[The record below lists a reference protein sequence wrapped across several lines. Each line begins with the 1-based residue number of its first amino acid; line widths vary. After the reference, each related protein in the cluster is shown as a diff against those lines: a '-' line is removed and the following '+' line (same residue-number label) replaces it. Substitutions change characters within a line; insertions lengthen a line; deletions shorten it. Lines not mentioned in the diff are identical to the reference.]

1 MLKLRHDDY
10 GPTPFR
16 LFSSWFERKDFD
28 SIVIKGLA
36 DAPFDPRPDVN
47 LLGKLKHVKALL
59 KIWNRSWL
67 KEENLDYDQLLS
79 LCNRYE
85 VMAEVNLIT
94 PAEKEDWADAK
105 SKLLCIDARRGAD
118 LRQKARVNLDW
129 DFLDSIL
136 AQMNFPCKWRAW
148 IRGILKASR
157 TSILVN
163 GSPTFEFQCS
173 RGVRQ
178 GDPLSPYLFLIAMEA
193 LSWMFKKALACGA
206 FNGIALPNNG
216 PIISHVLFA
225 DDALVIGQWSE
236 RNVMNLCRLLRAF
249 GLASGLRIN
258 LLKCNLYGI
267 GVPNS
272 EVDAFASVLKCKGG
286 SFPFKYLGLLVGPNM
301 NRISHWKPVIETFE
315 ARLSRW
321 KARYLS
327 LGGRLVLAKAVLEA
341 LPSYFFSLYLAP
353 VSVINQLESLRMRFL
368 WSGGNKKGCIH
379 WVSKDAVCRTKAD
392 GGMGLVPLDKA
403 NYCFLSKW
411 YNISNKLIFFNFST
425 DYLDHG
431 DQIVIC
437 DVCNAKLWKDEAVLG
452 RTTEL
457 GKCYSLCCAY
467 GKVQLPHL
475 KEPSPT
481 YKELFS
487 SRNNKSKYFLKNI
500 RRYNSMFAFTSMGG
514 KVDKSINK
522 GKGPFTFR
530 LSGENYHTI
539 GTLLPKEGVKPK
551 FSQLYIYDTENEV
564 GNRQRA
570 FRSDKPEGAFD
581 VQLIKELKVML
592 DKENP
597 LVKSYRMV
605 RDSLSKNPDSNLNLR
620 LISSRKNDGR
630 TYNLPTA
637 SEVAVLIVGDV
648 CDLIDHRDIIVTTKS
663 GSLQRISEL
672 HPSYLP
678 LQYPLLF
685 PNGDDGYRINIP
697 HRNITDTSTRGKCTM
712 REFFSFRI
720 QDRVNEFSLIL
731 NSRRLYQQ
739 FLVDAYTMIESE
751 RLGFIRGKQSLLRA
765 ETLQNLNNAKNDGN
779 TDLSSTGQR
788 VILPS
793 SFTGGARFMMQNFLD
808 AMSLCKWY
816 GYPDLFI
823 TITCNPRWPEVV
835 RILEDTTLNPDD
847 RPCLLCRM
855 FKMKLES
862 LMKDLKEKAT
872 FGKVQAVVYT
882 VEFQKRGLPHAHI
895 CLFLHPDDKLPT
907 PEHIDRVISA
917 EIPDK
922 NEDPELYSLVREFM
936 IHGPC
941 GHHNMKS
948 PCMSN
953 KNCTKNFPKK
963 FRDRTSTDQD
973 GFPLYR
979 RRRDGPTIMKSGSE
993 IDTRY
998 VVPYNKFLL
1007 KKYQSHINV
1016 EWCNQGNAIK
1026 YLFKYINKGPDRT
1039 QLKFDNTEKGSEQ
1052 LKVRDEIK
1060 DYYNCRYISACEA
1073 TWRIFSNKV
1082 HYRYPTVLRLPFHLP
1097 GQQQVVFGEED
1108 DIDDVIEKASVCSS
1122 MFLDWMRSNDMY
1134 PEARSLTYVQF
1145 PSKFVWKAKDRC
1157 WKPRKR
1163 GICVGRIHSVS
1174 PALGEAYFL
1183 RILLNK
1189 VKGPKSFEAIRTV
1202 NGHLHDTFKDACYAL
1217 GLLDDDRE
1225 YIEAIVEASHHGSG
1239 HYLRNLFATL
1249 LWSNT
1254 LSRPEHVWENSW
1266 KTLSDGIVYQRKH
1279 NPNTQCSSIDPDQ
1292 LKNLTLLEI
1301 QKILLCNNSSL
1312 SNFQSMPFP
1321 NDVSILLCDNMLIDE
1336 ELSYEK
1342 DGMKKE
1348 FEDLFV
1354 KLTDEQRLIFEEIDS
1369 AVNSK
1374 KGGVFFVYGYGGTGK
1389 TFLWNTLSASVRSKG
1404 DIVLNVASSGIASL
1418 LLPGGRTAHSRF
1430 RIPINITE
1438 DSICGL
1444 KQKSDAAELLKRTSL
1459 IIWDEAPMTNKHC
1472 FEALDRTL
1480 NDILLTH
1487 KASNKKCFFGGK
1499 VVVFGGDFRQ
1509 ILPVVQGGND
1519 EDIVNASLSSS
1530 YIWHECKVLKLTKN
1544 MRLTQGNQLSNVESI
1559 KTFAEWLL
1567 QLGEGL
1573 LGGENDGHANIKIP
1587 HDLLIHDSVNP
1598 LQDLIQFVY
1607 PSILENFKDPAYW
1620 KERAIL
1626 APTNEI
1632 VYEINERLLNV
1643 IPGDEKEYLSSDTL
1657 CPTEDIQET
1666 VDQGVYSPDF
1676 LNGLHFGGL
1685 PNHRLVL
1692 KKGVPVMLL
1701 RNLDQKNGLCNG
1713 TRLQILSLGKRVIE
1727 AEVIS
1732 GNNLGFRTFLPR
1744 ISMSPSDKKI
1754 PFKFQRRQFPIALC
1768 FGMTVNKSQGQSLSR
1783 VGLYLKTPCFSHGQL
1798 YVALSRV
1805 KSRQGLKLLILD
1817 DDGKVT
1823 DETLNV
1829 VYKSVFSN

>member
-1 MLKLRHDDY
+1 ML
-10 GPTPFR
+10 
-16 LFSSWFERKDFD
+16 
-28 SIVIKGLA
+28 
-36 DAPFDPRPDVN
+36 
-47 LLGKLKHVKALL
+47 
-59 KIWNRSWL
+59 
-67 KEENLDYDQLLS
+67 
-79 LCNRYE
+79 
-85 VMAEVNLIT
+85 
-94 PAEKEDWADAK
+94 
-105 SKLLCIDARRGAD
+105 
-118 LRQKARVNLDW
+118 
-129 DFLDSIL
+129 
-136 AQMNFPCKWRAW
+136 
-148 IRGILKASR
+148 
-157 TSILVN
+157 
-163 GSPTFEFQCS
+163 
-173 RGVRQ
+173 
-178 GDPLSPYLFLIAMEA
+178 
-193 LSWMFKKALACGA
+193 
-206 FNGIALPNNG
+206 
-216 PIISHVLFA
+216 
-225 DDALVIGQWSE
+225 
-236 RNVMNLCRLLRAF
+236 
-249 GLASGLRIN
+249 
-258 LLKCNLYGI
+258 
-267 GVPNS
+267 
-272 EVDAFASVLKCKGG
+272 
-286 SFPFKYLGLLVGPNM
+286 
-301 NRISHWKPVIETFE
+301 
-315 ARLSRW
+315 
-321 KARYLS
+321 
-327 LGGRLVLAKAVLEA
+327 
-341 LPSYFFSLYLAP
+341 
-353 VSVINQLESLRMRFL
+353 
-368 WSGGNKKGCIH
+368 
-379 WVSKDAVCRTKAD
+379 
-392 GGMGLVPLDKA
+392 
-403 NYCFLSKW
+403 
-411 YNISNKLIFFNFST
+411 
-425 DYLDHG
+425 
-431 DQIVIC
+431 
-437 DVCNAKLWKDEAVLG
+437 
-452 RTTEL
+452 
-457 GKCYSLCCAY
+457 
-467 GKVQLPHL
+467 
-475 KEPSPT
+475 
-481 YKELFS
+481 
-487 SRNNKSKYFLKNI
+487 
-500 RRYNSMFAFTSMGG
+500 
-514 KVDKSINK
+514 
-522 GKGPFTFR
+522 
-530 LSGENYHTI
+530 
-539 GTLLPKEGVKPK
+539 
-551 FSQLYIYDTENEV
+551 DTEN
-564 GNRQRA
+564 A
-570 FRSDKPEGAFD
+570 
-581 VQLIKELKVML
+581 
-592 DKENP
+592 
-597 LVKSYRMV
+597 LVKSYRMA
-605 RDSLSKNPDSNLNLR
+605 RDSLLKNPDSNLKLR
-620 LISSRKNDGR
+620 IISSRKNDGR
-630 TYNLPTA
+630 TYNLPTS

-648 CDLIDHRDIIVTTKS
+648 CNLIDHRDIIVTTRT
-663 GSLQRISEL
+663 GTLQRISEL

-685 PNGDDGYRINIP
+685 PFGDDGYRINIP
-697 HRNITDTSTRGKCTM
+697 HRNITDVDSSTRGKVTM

-720 QDRVNEFSLIL
+720 QDRVNRFSLIL

-765 ETLQNLNNAKNDGN
+765 ETLQNLNNAKNHGN
-779 TDLSSTGQR
+779 TDLSCTGQR

-823 TITCNPRWPEVV
+823 TITCNPKWPEIV
-835 RILEDTTLNPDD
+835 RVLEDTNLTADERPDY
-847 RPCLLCRM
+847 LCRA

-862 LMKDLKEKAT
+862 LMKDLKDKAL

-907 PEHIDRVISA
+907 PDHIDRVISA

-922 NEDPELYSLVREFM
+922 NQDPELYSLVRDFM

-953 KNCTKNFPKK
+953 KTCTKNFPKK
-963 FRDRTSTDQD
+963 FRERTSTDQD

-979 RRRDGPTIMKSGSE
+979 RRRDGPTIMKSGEE

-1007 KKYQSHINV
+1007 KKYQAHINV
-1016 EWCNQGNAIK
+1016 EWCNRGNAIK

-1039 QLKFDNTEKGSEQ
+1039 QMKLDNPEKGSEQ
-1052 LKVRDEIK
+1052 LKGRDEIK

-1073 TWRIFSNKV
+1073 TWRIYANKV
-1082 HYRYPTVLRLPFHLP
+1082 HYRYPTVSRLPFHLP

-1122 MFLDWMRSNDMY
+1122 MFLDWMRCNGMY

-1145 PSKFVWKAKDRC
+1145 PSKFVWKEKDRC

-1163 GICVGRIHSVS
+1163 GICIGRIHSVS

-1189 VKGPKSFEAIRTV
+1189 VKGPKSFEEIKTV
-1202 NGHLHDTFKDACYAL
+1202 NGHQHSTFKDACYAL

-1225 YIEAIVEASHHGSG
+1225 YIEAIVEASHYGSG
-1239 HYLRNLFATL
+1239 HYLRNLFATM
-1249 LWSNT
+1249 LWCNT

-1266 KTLSDGIVYQRKH
+1266 ETLSDGIVYQRKQ
-1279 NPNTQCSSIDPDQ
+1279 NPNTQGSSINADQ

-1301 QKILLCNNSSL
+1301 QKILLRNNSSL
-1312 SNFQSMPFP
+1312 SNFESMPFP
-1321 NDVSILLCDNMLIDE
+1321 DDVSILLSENMLIDE
-1336 ELSYEK
+1336 ELSYDK
-1342 DGMKKE
+1342 DTMKNE
-1348 FEDLFV
+1348 FEDLFI
-1354 KLTDEQRLIFEEIDS
+1354 KLTDEQRSIFQEINS
-1369 AVNSK
+1369 AVKSK

-1389 TFLWNTLSASVRSKG
+1389 TFLWNTLSAYVRSEG
-1404 DIVLNVASSGIASL
+1404 EIVLNVASSGIASL

-1438 DSICGL
+1438 DSICTL
-1444 KQKSDAAELLKRTSL
+1444 KQNSDAADLLERTSL

-1480 NDILLTH
+1480 NDILSTH
-1487 KASNKKCFFGGK
+1487 KSSNTKCFFGGK

-1509 ILPVVQGGND
+1509 ILPVVQGGTD

-1544 MRLTQGNQLSNVESI
+1544 MRLTQGNQLSDVESI

-1587 HDLLIHDSVNP
+1587 DDLLIHDSVDP
-1598 LQDLIQFVY
+1598 LEDLIQFVY
-1607 PSILENFKDPAYW
+1607 PSMLENFKNPAYW

-1643 IPGDEKEYLSSDTL
+1643 IPGDEKEYLSSDSL
-1657 CPTEDIQET
+1657 CPTEDVQGT
-1666 VDQGVYSPDF
+1666 VDENLYSPDV
-1676 LNGLHFGGL
+1676 LNGLQFSGL

-1701 RNLDQKNGLCNG
+1701 RNFDQKNGLCNG
-1713 TRLQILSLGKRVIE
+1713 TRLQIVNLGKRVIE

-1732 GNNLGFRTFLPR
+1732 GNNVGFRAFLPR

-1783 VGLYLKTPCFSHGQL
+1783 VGLYLKNPCFSHGQL

-1817 DDGKVT
+1817 EDGKVT
-1823 DETLNV
+1823 DETVNV
-1829 VYKSVFSN
+1829 VYKSIFSNL

>member
-1 MLKLRHDDY
+1 MDRRDVFK
-10 GPTPFR
+10 
-16 LFSSWFERKDFD
+16 ENRKT
-28 SIVIKGLA
+28 
-36 DAPFDPRPDVN
+36 R
-47 LLGKLKHVKALL
+47 KALL
-59 KIWNRSWL
+59 
-67 KEENLDYDQLLS
+67 
-79 LCNRYE
+79 
-85 VMAEVNLIT
+85 
-94 PAEKEDWADAK
+94 DAK
-105 SKLLCIDARRGAD
+105 RRRKLPASNKQPSLPFPEINNVYRFSNFDLQFTSSSSIMSKGTNFSSVD
-118 LRQKARVNLDW
+118 LSHNSSMSIGMKRKPLSDISNGFV
-129 DFLDSIL
+129 LDSTRSSSNTTFTI
-136 AQMNFPCKWRAW
+136 
-148 IRGILKASR
+148 S
-157 TSILVN
+157 TSAITRENDRSISGAPSSNKRHLGN
-163 GSPTFEFQCS
+163 
-173 RGVRQ
+173 
-178 GDPLSPYLFLIAMEA
+178 LSNTP
-193 LSWMFKKALACGA
+193 ST
-206 FNGIALPNNG
+206 
-216 PIISHVLFA
+216 ST
-225 DDALVIGQWSE
+225 VIGSD
-236 RNVMNLCRLLRAF
+236 
-249 GLASGLRIN
+249 S
-258 LLKCNLYGI
+258 K
-267 GVPNS
+267 S
-272 EVDAFASVLKCKGG
+272 
-286 SFPFKYLGLLVGPNM
+286 
-301 NRISHWKPVIETFE
+301 T
-315 ARLSRW
+315 
-321 KARYLS
+321 
-327 LGGRLVLAKAVLEA
+327 
-341 LPSYFFSLYLAP
+341 LPSGKHTLKRKKFNASPIPMVDLTSSDLENHDQK
-353 VSVINQLESLRMRFL
+353 NQNIRIE
-368 WSGGNKKGCIH
+368 I
-379 WVSKDAVCRTKAD
+379 SK
-392 GGMGLVPLDKA
+392 
-403 NYCFLSKW
+403 
-411 YNISNKLIFFNFST
+411 

-663 GSLQRISEL
+663 GSLQRINVE
-672 HPSYLP
+672 
-678 LQYPLLF
+678 
-685 PNGDDGYRINIP
+685 
-697 HRNITDTSTRGKCTM
+697 TSTRGKCTM

-720 QDRVNEFSLIL
+720 QDRVNQFSLIL
-731 NSRRLYQQ
+731 NSGRLYQQ

-765 ETLQNLNNAKNDGN
+765 ETLQNLNNAKTDGN

-793 SFTGGARFMMQNFLD
+793 SFTGGARFMMQKFLD

-847 RPCLLCRM
+847 RPCHLCRM

-979 RRRDGPTIMKSGSE
+979 RRRDGPTMMKSGSE

-1060 DYYNCRYISACEA
+1060 DYYNCRYISASEA

-1145 PSKFVWKAKDRC
+1145 PSKF
-1157 WKPRKR
+1157 
-1163 GICVGRIHSVS
+1163 
-1174 PALGEAYFL
+1174 
-1183 RILLNK
+1183 

-1369 AVNSK
+1369 VVNSK

-1509 ILPVVQGGND
+1509 ILPVVQGGTD

-1607 PSILENFKDPAYW
+1607 PSILENFKHPAYW

-1676 LNGLHFGGL
+1676 PNGLHFGGL

-1701 RNLDQKNGLCNG
+1701 RNLDKKNGLCNG

-1829 VYKSVFSN
+1829 VYKSVFSNL